1 MFKSF
6 EPAEEIMQ
14 ENLCRILFP
23 VKRQIAYKS
32 LDKLIPIKTS
42 HHILLKI
49 FPLASF
55 LFQSLLTPRLYF
67 SKKSTQV
74 TLYSIL
80 KLHFYLNFRGKL

>member
-67 SKKSTQV
+67 LKKT

-80 KLHFYLNFRGKL
+80 KLHFYLNFRGKF